1 MMKAKSTKRALLMSA
16 LALLCCVSMFVGTTF
31 AWFTDSVTSGKN
43 TIQSGNLDVELYY
56 AETANGPWDKVT
68 ATTDVFGYADWE
80 PGHTRVA
87 YFKVVN
93 EGSLALK
100 YQLTADVYDEIHGKN
115 KDGKDFWLSDFLY
128 TKVVAAGATREEI
141 LASTDGVKLKNSIA
155 MSERSLLEDEEEII
169 GLAIWMP
176 TTVGNEANHDGTN
189 VPKIDFGINL
199 IATQFTKESDSFD
212 EKYDENAVY
221 ADAYVANA
229 ADLAAAIAE
238 GGTVALMED
247 IVLNDAPI
255 TVKED
260 TVIDLNG
267 YTLSGIS
274 TSSTSSNLI
283 KVPAKKTMTLKNGT
297 VTFGATTPDTNW
309 GGVGQPAF
317 PGYANNTI
325 NVSGKLVLDGATVE
339 NVTAPGGASYA
350 IDCYPGADLVINDG
364 VVDGNGKTAIR
375 MFANSA
381 TVPTS
386 VTING
391 GTIVGSRAVWV
402 QLPSSNSAVAPPTN
416 LTVNGGK
423 LISTGSASGDQLAI
437 YSYSYGNSFAD
448 TNIALN
454 GGTYFGDVVFGGGYK
469 GDKENVVINEEACT
483 FYGDVYR
490 YTSAGSEDLVDG
502 EDTGAVASSDAD
514 VSEAINDGATTI
526 VLTDGNYIIPTAAQG
541 KTLTF
546 IGTGDTAVAT
556 KTGGSYEGCNY
567 ALDGSTAT
575 FENITITT
583 DGNDFTG
590 YARCNATYKNC
601 VINNTFFLYG
611 NSVFD
616 NCTFNVT
623 GNKYNIWTYGAPTA
637 TFNDCTFNCDGKAI
651 YMDGNGNAGT
661 KLTVTGC
668 VFNDNG
674 DDTVTGKAAIETG
687 TTYGKTYELI
697 VNDTTVNGFAVNPV
711 GISTNT
717 TLWANKNSMGTDKLN
732 VVVDGV
738 DVY

>member
-56 AETANGPWDKVT
+56 SKTAAGPWDKVT

-100 YQLTADVYDEIHGKN
+100 YQLTADVYDEQHGKN
-115 KDGKDFWLSDFLY
+115 KDGEDFWLSDSLY
-128 TKVVAAGATREEI
+128 TKVVEAGATREEI

-176 TTVGNEANHDGTN
+176 TTVGNEANHDGTH

-221 ADAYVANA
+221 ADAYVTNA

-267 YTLSGIS
+267 YALSGIS

-283 KVPAKKTMTLKNGT
+283 KVPANKTMTLKNGT

-325 NVSGKLVLDGATVE
+325 NVSGKLVIDGATIE

-546 IGTGDTAVAT
+546 IGTGDTAVAVQS
-556 KTGGSYEGCNY
+556 KSVGENCDYG
-567 ALDGSTAT
+567 LDGSTAT
-575 FENITITT
+575 FENIVITT
-583 DGNDFTG
+583 DSSTYTG
-590 YARCNATYKNC
+590 YARMKGIYNNCTINGTY
-601 VINNTFFLYG
+601 TLYG
-611 NSVFD
+611 DSV
-616 NCTFNVT
+616 
-623 GNKYNIWTYGAPTA
+623 
-637 TFNDCTFNCDGKAI
+637 FNDCTFNVSGDVYNLWTWGAPNATFNNCTFNSDGKALLL
-651 YMDGNGNAGT
+651 YGT
-661 KLTVTGC
+661 ENTNLTVNGC

-674 DDTVTGKAAIETG
+674 GLSDLKAAIEIG
-687 TTYGKTYELI
+687 NDYGKTYT
-697 VNDTTVNGFAVNPV
+697 VTVNNTVVNGYEINDK